1 MGLASSIFHNIVTW
15 FSVRLIDMTNPFGN
29 PQQLPHGFGQ
39 NPQQGQPAH
48 NQAPPGF
55 HNQNQGPSASGPAMP
70 QPPEKKSSSKK
81 VLWIV
86 LAVILVLAIVA
97 AVAIFAAVS
106 FFKDV
111 AADFDE
117 ASRDV
122 AASDDA
128 YWNSTYDADDV
139 DRIRASEAS
148 APVPGPLIDL
158 SDECYEDTSF
168 FGQSDYLSL
177 DVQWVPTISCIYGP
191 DREYV
196 AQYTENLD
204 AVRDTERVGLS
215 DSIEDFTSARGS
227 QLAAFGE
234 VDEYVIAEV
243 LEDGNAVIEYVMDG
257 YDDNGDEADLND
269 LAYYLVGAGILEV
282 TPGGTPVDA

>member
-1 MGLASSIFHNIVTW
+1 
-15 FSVRLIDMTNPFGN
+15 MTNPFAN
-29 PQQLPHGFGQ
+29 PQQPPGGFGQ

-48 NQAPPGF
+48 NQVPPGF
-55 HNQNQGPSASGPAMP
+55 NNQNQGPNASGPAMP

-86 LAVILVLAIVA
+86 LAVVLVLAIIA
-97 AVAIFAAVS
+97 AVAVVAAVS

-117 ASRDV
+117 APRDV

-139 DRIRASEAS
+139 DRIRASEEA
-148 APVPGPLIDL
+148 APVPAPLIEL

-168 FGQSDYLSL
+168 FGQSDFLSL

-191 DREYV
+191 DREFV
-196 AQYTENLD
+196 AQYTENAD
-204 AVRDTERVGLS
+204 AIRDTESVGLS
-215 DSIEDFTSARGS
+215 DSVEDFTSARGS
-227 QLAAFGE
+227 QIAAFGE
-234 VDEYVIAEV
+234 AEEYVIAEV
-243 LEDGNAVIEYVMDG
+243 LEDGSAVIEYVMDG

-269 LAYYLVGAGILEV
+269 LATYLVGAGILEL
-282 TPGGTPVDA
+282 TPGGPPVDA